1 MTDWEPEDG
10 RDVSCSAFRDHVLP
24 VVRGCG
30 RVACDACVI
39 VPRPL
44 VPVSSTPR
52 GASTSGLSTTCSA
65 WGLQRPKAHG
75 TLILEQAS
83 RLDAFSGYPFRT

>member
-1 MTDWEPEDG
+1 MI
-10 RDVSCSAFRDHVLP
+10 F
-24 VVRGCG
+24 VVPRFVTMRSLSPGMPHAAVG
-30 RVACDACVI
+30 AWWIA
-39 VPRPL
+39 PRPL

-65 WGLQRPKAHG
+65 WGLQDPRIHG

>member
-1 MTDWEPEDG
+1 MF
-10 RDVSCSAFRDHVLP
+10 RCSVSCDRAPCRP
-24 VVRGCG
+24 GMRPCRVR
-30 RVACDACVI
+30 CVI

>member
-1 MTDWEPEDG
+1 MFRVPRFVTTCSLSSGDAA
-10 RDVSCSAFRDHVLP
+10 VSRT
-24 VVRGCG
+24 
-30 RVACDACVI
+30 CVMI